1 MEFVPV
7 VAREAARDM
16 PRPGTSKVLS
26 ASSLSVTRA
35 VASVHSDR
43 NGEHRVIEEPQEN
56 GGHVV
61 WDRLRRRKVVQW
73 GLAYSAG
80 AWGLLQG
87 LSYSIATFQWPQILQ
102 PLATLALLT
111 GLPIV
116 VVIAWYHGDKGR
128 QRVTAA
134 ELTIITLLFALGGG
148 MFWQYQRG
156 AADRGDASSAPA
168 GATAP
173 TTGTAAKAARDD
185 APANSIAVLP
195 FTNLSGDPSQD
206 YFSDGMT
213 EELLNVLAQIPGL
226 EVAART
232 SVFQFKDKG
241 GDVREIGHQLGV
253 QYLIEGS
260 VRRDGQDLRITA
272 QMIRVAD
279 GFHVWSET
287 WDRRLEG
294 VFALQEDIARRIAE
308 QLQGS
313 ISPDAM
319 PKARGSVEPEA
330 YDDYLKARDLFR
342 NRRDMLD
349 AIAHAERAVARAPDY
364 AAAWASLSLIYE
376 VSDWYMT
383 PVERNA
389 IPDKLARMAEAAERA
404 RALAPESALV
414 LHALANVA
422 RDDARFLEAERLY
435 DRAIAA
441 DPTYP
446 DVREDYS
453 EFLNMV
459 GRPEDAVAAARA
471 GIEVDRNLPAMW
483 FRVMNAANSL
493 ARRDLWD
500 EAATRLK
507 EIAPAFYYT
516 RSTFNDYDLL
526 RGDYATARR
535 KFEAGFKE
543 SPAEFAYALVM
554 LKWAMR
560 DPSVD
565 DATIR
570 ASVASDA
577 AAVWWPGFRGDAD
590 LFFAGLT
597 LPFIP
602 WKSSL
607 YINFSPV
614 PLQHYLS
621 DPRAKKLLR
630 EWGFEDYWR
639 ARGWP
644 ALCRPLEG
652 SDFECGPSK

>member
-1 MEFVPV
+1 
-7 VAREAARDM
+7 
-16 PRPGTSKVLS
+16 
-26 ASSLSVTRA
+26 
-35 VASVHSDR
+35 
-43 NGEHRVIEEPQEN
+43 
-56 GGHVV
+56 
-61 WDRLRRRKVVQW
+61 VVQW

-134 ELTIITLLFALGGG
+134 ELTIITLLFVLGGG
-148 MFWQYQRG
+148 MFWQYQRS
-156 AADRGDASSAPA
+156 AAERGNDASAAA
-168 GATAP
+168 GT
-173 TTGTAAKAARDD
+173 TAAAPGTTAMARGAD

-195 FTNLSGDPSQD
+195 FANLSGDPSQD

-241 GDVREIGHQLGV
+241 GDVREIGRQLGV

-279 GFHVWSET
+279 GFHVWSEN
-287 WDRRLEG
+287 WDRKLEG

-313 ISPDAM
+313 IAPDAL

-330 YDDYLKARDLFR
+330 YDDYLKSRDLFR

-364 AAAWASLSLIYE
+364 GAAWASLSMIYE

-389 IPDKLARMAEAAERA
+389 IPDKLARMAEAAARA
-404 RALAPESALV
+404 RALAPDSALT

-422 RDDARFLEAERLY
+422 RDDGRFLEAERLY
-435 DRAIAA
+435 EQAIAA

-459 GRPEDAVAAARA
+459 GRPEDSLSAARA
-471 GIEVDRNLPAMW
+471 GIEVDRNLPILW
-483 FRVMNAANSL
+483 FRVMDAANSL
-493 ARRDLWD
+493 AHRDVWD
-500 EAATRLK
+500 EAAARLK
-507 EIAPAFYYT
+507 EIAPSFYYAQ
-516 RSTFNDYDLL
+516 STLNDFDLL
-526 RGDYATARR
+526 RGDLAMARQ
-535 KFEAGFKE
+535 KFEAGFRE
-543 SPAEFAYALVM
+543 SPAEYAYALVM

-577 AAVWWPGFRGDAD
+577 AAVWWAGFRGDAD
-590 LFFAGLT
+590 LFFTGLT

-607 YINFSPV
+607 YINFMPV
-614 PLQHYLS
+614 PIQQYLS
-621 DPRAKKLLR
+621 DPRAKQLLR
-630 EWGFEDYWR
+630 KWGFEDYWR
-639 ARGWP
+639 AKGWP
-644 ALCRPLEG
+644 PLCRPLGE
-652 SDFECGPSK
+652 SDFECGPAARDTP

>member
-1 MEFVPV
+1 MSDGPQGAE
-7 VAREAARDM
+7 
-16 PRPGTSKVLS
+16 LS
-26 ASSLSVTRA
+26 S
-35 VASVHSDR
+35 
-43 NGEHRVIEEPQEN
+43 
-56 GGHVV
+56 V
-61 WDRLRRRKVVQW
+61 WDRMRRRKVVQW
-73 GLAYSAG
+73 GIAYSAG

-87 LSYSIATFQWPQILQ
+87 LSYSIATFQWPQVLQ

-116 VVIAWYHGDKGR
+116 LVIAWYHGDKGQ

-156 AADRGDASSAPA
+156 SAERAHQTSGPDGTTVA
-168 GATAP
+168 GSGATA
-173 TTGTAAKAARDD
+173 
-185 APANSIAVLP
+185 APAAGDNAPPNSIAVLP

-241 GDVREIGHQLGV
+241 GDVREIGHRLGV

-260 VRRDGQDLRITA
+260 VRRDGQELRITA

-279 GFHVWSET
+279 GFHVWSEN
-287 WDRRLEG
+287 WDRKLEG

-313 ISPDAM
+313 IAPDAL
-319 PKARGSVEPEA
+319 PKARGNVDPEA

-342 NRRDMLD
+342 DRRDMLD
-349 AIAHAERAVARAPDY
+349 AIAHAERAVARAPDF
-364 AAAWASLSLIYE
+364 AAAWASLSLICE
-376 VSDWYMT
+376 VSDWYMN

-389 IPDKLARMAEAAERA
+389 IPHKPARMAEAAERA
-404 RALAPESALV
+404 RALAPESAFT

-422 RDDARFLEAERLY
+422 RDGGRFLEAERLY
-435 DRAIAA
+435 EQAITA

-453 EFLNMV
+453 EFLNFV
-459 GRPEDAVAAARA
+459 GRFEDSLAAARA
-471 GIEVDRNLPAMW
+471 GIEVDRNLPILW
-483 FRVMNAANSL
+483 FRAMDAANSL
-493 ARRDLWD
+493 ARRDVW
-500 EAATRLK
+500 EETSAHLK
-507 EIAPAFYYT
+507 ELAPAFYEIQAT
-516 RSTFNDYDLL
+516 LNDYDLL
-526 RGDYATARR
+526 RGEFATARR
-535 KFEAGFKE
+535 KFEAGFEE
-543 SPAEFAYALVM
+543 SPAAYAYALVM
-554 LKWAMR
+554 LKWVMR

-577 AAVWWPGFRGDAD
+577 AAVWWAGFRGDAD
-590 LFFAGLT
+590 LYFAGLT

-607 YINFSPV
+607 YINFVPA
-614 PLQHYLS
+614 PLQHYIA

-639 ARGWP
+639 AKGWP
-644 ALCRPLEG
+644 AMCRPLGEH
-652 SDFECGPSK
+652 DFECGPSG

>member
-1 MEFVPV
+1 
-7 VAREAARDM
+7 
-16 PRPGTSKVLS
+16 
-26 ASSLSVTRA
+26 VT
-35 VASVHSDR
+35 D
-43 NGEHRVIEEPQEN
+43 GPQGS
-56 GGHVV
+56 GGINV
-61 WDRLRRRKVVQW
+61 WERLRRRKVVQW
-73 GLAYSAG
+73 GFAYSAG

-134 ELTIITLLFALGGG
+134 ELTIITLLFLLGGG
-148 MFWQYQRG
+148 MFWQYQRSVS
-156 AADRGDASSAPA
+156 DRGNDASAQA
-168 GATAP
+168 GATGA
-173 TTGTAAKAARDD
+173 TRATVDD

-232 SVFQFKDKG
+232 SVFQFKDQG

-279 GFHVWSET
+279 GFHVWSEN
-287 WDRRLEG
+287 WDRKLEG

-313 ISPDAM
+313 IAPDAL

-330 YDDYLKARDLFR
+330 YDDYLKARELLRD
-342 NRRDMLD
+342 RRDMLD

-376 VSDWYMT
+376 VSDWYLN

-389 IPDKLARMAEAAERA
+389 IPDKFARMSEAAERA
-404 RALAPESALV
+404 RTLAPESALT

-422 RDDARFLEAERLY
+422 RDDGRFLEAEGLY
-435 DRAIAA
+435 ERAIAA

-453 EFLNMV
+453 EFLNFM
-459 GRPEDAVAAARA
+459 GRYEDSLAAARA
-471 GIEVDRNLPAMW
+471 GIEVDRNLPILW
-483 FRVMNAANSL
+483 FRAMDSANSL
-493 ARRDLWD
+493 ARRDVWD
-500 EAATRLK
+500 EMGAQLR
-507 EIAPAFYYT
+507 EIAPSFYHGQAAL
-516 RSTFNDYDLL
+516 NDYDLL
-526 RGDYATARR
+526 RGDFSKARE

-543 SPAEFAYALVM
+543 SPAEYGYPLVM
-554 LKWAMR
+554 IKWVMR
-560 DPSVD
+560 DPTVD

-570 ASVASDA
+570 ASVASDQ
-577 AAVWWPGFRGDAD
+577 AAVWWAGFRGDAD
-590 LFFAGLT
+590 LFFAGLS

-602 WKSSL
+602 GKSSL
-607 YINFSPV
+607 YTNLTPI
-614 PLQHYLS
+614 PLRRYLA

-630 EWGFEDYWR
+630 EWGFEAYWR
-639 ARGWP
+639 VKGWP
-644 ALCRPLEG
+644 ALCRPLGE
-652 SDFECGPSK
+652 SDFECGPGR

>member
-1 MEFVPV
+1 V
-7 VAREAARDM
+7 
-16 PRPGTSKVLS
+16 
-26 ASSLSVTRA
+26 
-35 VASVHSDR
+35 
-43 NGEHRVIEEPQEN
+43 NGEPQQSGVN
-56 GGHVV
+56 DV

-73 GLAYSAG
+73 GIAYSAG

-134 ELTIITLLFALGGG
+134 ELTIITLLFVLGGA
-148 MFWQYQRG
+148 MFWRYQHG
-156 AADRGDASSAPA
+156 ATDRGTGDGSAA
-168 GATAP
+168 GGATAAIS
-173 TTGTAAKAARDD
+173 GTAATNAGDD

-195 FTNLSGDPSQD
+195 FANLSGDPAQE

-241 GDVREIGHQLGV
+241 GDVREIGRQLGV

-260 VRRDGQDLRITA
+260 VRRDGQELRITA

-279 GFHVWSET
+279 GFHIWSEN
-287 WDRRLEG
+287 WDRKLEG

-313 ISPDAM
+313 ISPDQL
-319 PKARGSVEPEA
+319 PKARSSVDPEA

-404 RALAPESALV
+404 RAKEPDSAYT

-422 RDDARFLEAERLY
+422 RDDGRFLEAERLY
-435 DRAIAA
+435 ERAIVA
-441 DPTYP
+441 DPTYS

-453 EFLNMV
+453 ELLNQV
-459 GRPEDAVAAARA
+459 GRSEDSLAAAHA
-471 GIEVDRNLPAMW
+471 GIEVDRNLPILW
-483 FRVMNAANSL
+483 FRALDAANSL
-493 ARRDLWD
+493 ARRDVWD
-500 EAATRLK
+500 EAAARLK

-516 RSTFNDYDLL
+516 QSTLNDFDLL
-526 RGDYATARR
+526 RGDFTAARQ

-543 SPAEFAYALVM
+543 SPAEYAFALVM

-570 ASVASDA
+570 ASVASDG

-597 LPFIP
+597 SPFIP
-602 WKSSL
+602 WKSNL
-607 YINFSPV
+607 YINFLPV
-614 PLQHYLS
+614 PIQHYIS

-639 ARGWP
+639 AKGWP
-644 ALCRPLEG
+644 PLCRPLGE
-652 SDFECGPSK
+652 SDFECGPATHAAP